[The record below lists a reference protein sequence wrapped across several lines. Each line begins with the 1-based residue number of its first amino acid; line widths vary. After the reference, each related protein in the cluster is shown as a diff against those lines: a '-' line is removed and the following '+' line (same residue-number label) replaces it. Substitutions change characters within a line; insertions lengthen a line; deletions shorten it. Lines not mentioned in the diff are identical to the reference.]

1 MFHKIARSGGT
12 CRGPLQKSLWLVKD
26 LCDLFSQKKSD
37 FAASQVTALEEVA
50 PACIF
55 TMSPSIATC
64 CHTGELPV
72 PLSCPRTFAHLCSLL
87 AICLPLSPLSRH
99 WFTFRESA
107 QMSLCQG
114 SLPGCSLH
122 PELLCSIWYRYQY
135 LSVCWIIN

>member
-26 LCDLFSQKKSD
+26 LCDLFSQKNPILLLPRLQPWKRWPLPAFLPCPPQSPR
-37 FAASQVTALEEVA
+37 AATLVSSQCLFPA
-50 PACIF
+50 PG
-55 TMSPSIATC
+55 PL
-64 CHTGELPV
+64 HT
-72 PLSCPRTFAHLCSLL
+72 LCSLL